1 MEINIKTI
9 KEIEFKLSSCADVIS
24 TGVNERV
31 KENNRGYCQGAAF
44 VLEQL
49 GYRIAWDNNKA
60 YVVKDD

>member
-9 KEIEFKLSSCADVIS
+9 EEIERRLTACSDLIAVGGIKSPREL
-24 TGVNERV
+24 
-31 KENNRGYCQGAAF
+31 NRGYCQGAAF

-49 GYRIAWDNNKA
+49 GYRVAWDNGKA